1 MKISTQLFEHFDVIF
16 GPRHPGDVDGSLGPS
31 GGGNMQVHARLKQ
44 CAYSHCQAV
53 TDRPVEMSFVACACS
68 FDVTT
73 PEFGVG

>member
-1 MKISTQLFEHFDVIF
+1 
-16 GPRHPGDVDGSLGPS
+16 
-31 GGGNMQVHARLKQ
+31 MQVHARLKQ

-73 PEFGVG
+73 PGFGVGSDMENWALGTSVPDFRSIFWSARGAPIQFLAIF